1 MAARFCS
8 AETNKETLEI
18 MNKILRSFFA
28 LSLFSFALGMGA
40 QTSNTKWRE
49 VHKVKKKETIFGIAK
64 ANGLTIEELIKAN
77 PEMNKPG
84 YELKKDD
91 YIFIPYPSSQ
101 TSAKPAAS
109 VGTKTT
115 SQTSSQTPATG
126 TIRVGVM
133 LPLHNVDGDG
143 RRMVEY
149 YRGMLL
155 AIDQLRLQGYHIDV
169 RAWNVPQDADIR
181 SVLLQE
187 GADKCQLIFG
197 PLYSSM
203 VAPLADFCKAYG
215 VKMIIPFSITG
226 NEVAKNPNIFQ
237 VYQPQAQ
244 LTQSAIRAF
253 VDRFSQYHA
262 VFIDCNDANS
272 DKGTF
277 TFPLREQL
285 EIKHIDHSITNLNS
299 SDAMFAKAFST
310 TKPNVVVLNTGRSP
324 QLNAAFAKLAKLSGV
339 RISLYG
345 YTEWLMYEKYDLQN
359 FCKYDT
365 YIPSTFYYNGTLKNT
380 RTIETNYRTWFKAD
394 MMEALPRFALTGY
407 DQAMFFIRGYHEQG
421 KNFTGA
427 KGTLGYKALQSPLNF
442 RKVGKGGYQNE
453 SFMLVHYTRSGNIES
468 INY

>member
-1 MAARFCS
+1 
-8 AETNKETLEI
+8 
-18 MNKILRSFFA
+18 MNRISRYFLA
-28 LSLFSFALGMGA
+28 LSLLSFGLSMGA

-64 ANGLTIEELIKAN
+64 AYGITIEDLIKAN

-91 YIFIPYPSSQ
+91 YIFIPYASSQ
-101 TSAKPAAS
+101 TQAQSGASSAAKPAAQQ
-109 VGTKTT
+109 KA
-115 SQTSSQTPATG
+115 QTPTSAVV
-126 TIRVGVM
+126 RVGVM

-155 AIDQLRLQGYHIDV
+155 AVDQLRLQGYNIDI

-181 SVLLQE
+181 NVLLQE

-203 VAPLADFCKAYG
+203 VTRLGDFCRAYG
-215 VKMIIPFSITG
+215 IKMVIPFSITG
-226 NEVAKNPNIFQ
+226 NEVAQNPNIFQ

-244 LTQSAIRAF
+244 LTESAIRAF
-253 VDRFSQYHA
+253 IDRFSQYHA

-277 TFPLREQL
+277 TFPLRKQL
-285 EIKHIDHSITNLNS
+285 EAKNIEHSITNLNS
-299 SDAMFAKAFST
+299 SDQMFAKAFSA

-324 QLNAAFAKLAKLSGV
+324 QLNAAFAKLAKLTGV

-359 FCKYDT
+359 FFKYDT
-365 YIPSTFYYNGTLKNT
+365 YIPSTFYYNGTLRDT
-380 RTIETNYRTWFKAD
+380 RTIEGNYRTWFKTD

-407 DQAMFFIRGYHEQG
+407 DQAMFFLRGYHDQG

-427 KGTLGYKALQSPLNF
+427 KGTVGYKPLQTPLHF
-442 RKVGKGGYQNE
+442 KKVGKGGYQNE
-453 SFMLVHYTRSGNIES
+453 SFQLVHYTRSGNIES
-468 INY
+468 VNY

>member
-1 MAARFCS
+1 M
-8 AETNKETLEI
+8 

-28 LSLFSFALGMGA
+28 LSLFSFALSMGA

-91 YIFIPYPSSQ
+91 YIFIPYPSTQ
-101 TSAKPAAS
+101 TS
-109 VGTKTT
+109 VTKTVGADT
-115 SQTSSQTPATG
+115 KTVSPASSQAPATG

-203 VAPLADFCKAYG
+203 VTPLADFCKAYG
-215 VKMIIPFSITG
+215 VKMVIPFSITG
-226 NEVAKNPNIFQ
+226 NEVAKNPNVFQ
-237 VYQPQAQ
+237 VYQPQTQ

-253 VDRFSQYHA
+253 VDRFSQYHV

-299 SDAMFAKAFST
+299 SDAMFAKAFSI

-359 FCKYDT
+359 FFKYDT
-365 YIPSTFYYNGTLKNT
+365 YIPSTFYYNGNLKDT
-380 RTIETNYRTWFKAD
+380 RTIETNYRTWFKTD

-407 DQAMFFIRGYHEQG
+407 DQAMFFLRGYHEQG

-427 KGTLGYKALQSPLNF
+427 KGTLGYKALQSPLYF
-442 RKVGKGGYQNE
+442 HKVGWGGYQNE

>member
-1 MAARFCS
+1 M
-8 AETNKETLEI
+8 
-18 MNKILRSFFA
+18 LRHLFM
-28 LSLFSFALGMGA
+28 LSLLSFGLSVGA

-77 PEMNKPG
+77 PDMNKPG

-91 YIFIPYPSSQ
+91 YIFIPYPSNQSQ
-101 TSAKPAAS
+101 SKTETASSASSATNTKAS
-109 VGTKTT
+109 
-115 SQTSSQTPATG
+115 TPIANA
-126 TIRVGVM
+126 IRVGVM

-155 AIDQLRLQGYHIDV
+155 AFDQLRLQGYNIDV
-169 RAWNVPQDADIR
+169 KAWNVPQDADIR
-181 SVLLQE
+181 SFLLQE
-187 GADKCQLIFG
+187 GANKCQLIFG

-203 VAPLADFCKAYG
+203 VTPLADFCKAYG
-215 VKMIIPFSITG
+215 IKMVIPFSITG
-226 NEVAKNPNIFQ
+226 NDVAQNPNIFQ

-244 LTQSAIRAF
+244 LTESAIRAF
-253 VDRFSQYHA
+253 IDRFSQYHA

-277 TFPLREQL
+277 TFPLRKQL
-285 EIKHIDHSITNLNS
+285 EAKGISHSITNLNS
-299 SDAMFAKAFST
+299 SETMFAKAFST

-339 RISLYG
+339 SISLFG

-359 FCKYDT
+359 FFKYDT
-365 YIPSTFYYNGTLKNT
+365 YIPSTFYYNGGLKDT
-380 RTIETNYRTWFKAD
+380 RTIVTNYRTWFKGD
-394 MMEALPRFALTGY
+394 MMESLPRFALTGY
-407 DQAMFFIRGYHEQG
+407 DQAMFFLRGYHDQG

-427 KGTLGYKALQSPLNF
+427 KGTVSYKALQTPLHF
-442 RKVGKGGYQNE
+442 KKVGKGGYQNE
-453 SFMLVHYTRSGNIES
+453 SFMLVHYTRSGVIES
-468 INY
+468 VNY